1 MWHTSPSSIEQNT
14 LFDLW
19 VDMPCFSFG
28 IDATDYTQLW
38 NDLRQ
43 EVSLVAGPKRAL
55 PGQGSF
61 GHITGGYDAG
71 AFALQFCIQ
80 PLFEVEVYPSPRGE
94 QVITATCTLSC
105 SPRTCTPRSSRRTL
119 STLRWVRN
127 TRTASCFPEE
137 VARSSIRSRCVVA

>member
-1 MWHTSPSSIEQNT
+1 
-14 LFDLW
+14 
-19 VDMPCFSFG
+19 MPCFSFG

-71 AFALQFCIQ
+71 AFALQFCI
-80 PLFEVEVYPSPRGE
+80 
-94 QVITATCTLSC
+94 
-105 SPRTCTPRSSRRTL
+105 
-119 STLRWVRN
+119 
-127 TRTASCFPEE
+127 
-137 VARSSIRSRCVVA
+137 